1 MLLKKTNMVILGKK
15 SSHNII
21 GKKSSSGSHKN
32 AVEKSFN
39 NMYNM
44 KSPLEK

>member
-1 MLLKKTNMVILGKK
+1 MLKKTNLV
-15 SSHNII
+15 II
-21 GKKSSSGSHKN
+21 GKKSANHMLGKKGGGSHKS
-32 AVEKSFN
+32 AVEKQFN

>member
-1 MLLKKTNMVILGKK
+1 MLKKSNMI
-15 SSHNII
+15 II
-21 GKKSSSGSHKN
+21 GKKSNNNIIGKRGGHSSHKS
-32 AVEKSFN
+32 AVEKQFN

>member
-1 MLLKKTNMVILGKK
+1 MLKKTNFV
-15 SSHNII
+15 II
-21 GKKSSSGSHKN
+21 GKKSANHILGKKGGVSHKS
-32 AVEKSFN
+32 AIEKQFN